1 MNATK
6 EQQHEHHH
14 HGPVVLHNLNTAF
27 LVGMTFNFLFVV
39 AEVAVGLYIHSL
51 SLLSDAGHNLADVG
65 ALGLSLLAFRLQKVK
80 SNERYTYGYRKTS
93 ILVALFNAMVLLVSI
108 GAIIYEAIHRFISP
122 EPVQGGPIAIV
133 AAIGIVINAGTA
145 LLFFREK
152 EKDLNVKSAYLHL
165 LSDAIVSI
173 GIVVAGIC
181 ISYTGWSWV
190 DPVMSIIIAMVI
202 IAGTWGLL
210 KHSLRLSL
218 DGVPE
223 GIDLNEIRKAVLKV
237 NGVNDFRHLHVWAM
251 STTENAMTGHLVVSS
266 AATCEQEQAIKK
278 EVRHLLE
285 HMNIQHATL
294 ETEPA

>member
-1 MNATK
+1 MHEK
-6 EQQHEHHH
+6 QEHHHDHQH
-14 HGPVVLHNLNTAF
+14 HGPVVLTHLNTAF
-27 LVGMTFNFLFVV
+27 IVGMALNFLFVV

-93 ILVALFNAMVLLVSI
+93 ILVALFNAVVLLVSI

-122 EPVQGGPIAIV
+122 EPVQGSPIAIV

-165 LSDAIVSI
+165 LSDAIVSV
-173 GIVVAGIC
+173 GIVAAGIC
-181 ISYTGWSWV
+181 ISYTGWSWI
-190 DPVMSIIIAMVI
+190 DPVTSIVIALVI
-202 IAGTWGLL
+202 IAGTWKLL
-210 KHSLRLSL
+210 KQSLRLSL

-223 GIDLNEIRKAVLKV
+223 GIRLDEIRNAVLKV
-237 NGVNDFRHLHVWAM
+237 NGVKDFKHVHIWAI
-251 STTENAMTGHLVVSS
+251 STTENALTGHLVILPS
-266 AATCEQEQAIKK
+266 AAREEELKIKQEVK
-278 EVRHLLE
+278 HLLE
-285 HMNIQHATL
+285 HMNVQHVTL
-294 ETEPA
+294 ETIC